1 MPVPAPTL
9 QYEVLDHCS
18 QLVGR
23 CDFAWL
29 ERRTVGEFDGEV
41 KYGRFLRPG
50 ETIEEAVL
58 REKLREDAIRDQG
71 WQVVRWTWDD
81 LWTPQVIEDRILRA
95 FDRAKRFPQAG

>member
-1 MPVPAPTL
+1 
-9 QYEVLDHCS
+9 
-18 QLVGR
+18 
-23 CDFAWL
+23 
-29 ERRTVGEFDGEV
+29 V

-58 REKLREDAIRDQG
+58 REKQREDAIRDQG